1 MNSFVKSGSKLFF
14 LITCLFIFTL
24 FVDQANILDVV
35 FGNNNNID
43 IQHPEEVEKCENQS
57 SAFLNKT
64 DFSKNQISSNS
75 KIRLTHKILKVSK
88 RIITDEDSPSTET
101 INIPTI
107 VAEQSFQIDEKDN
120 YTFTSI
126 SKSIYLLNSAILI

>member
-1 MNSFVKSGSKLFF
+1 MNSFAKSGSRLFL

-64 DFSKNQISSNS
+64 DFSKNKISNKSKINLSHNISS
-75 KIRLTHKILKVSK
+75 VSK

-101 INIPTI
+101 INIPAI

-126 SKSIYLLNSAILI
+126 SKAIYLRNSAILI

>member
-1 MNSFVKSGSKLFF
+1 MNSFVKSGSKLFL

-64 DFSKNQISSNS
+64 DFSKNQISNKS
-75 KIRLTHKILKVSK
+75 KIHLTHNVSSISK

-101 INIPTI
+101 ITVQTI

-126 SKSIYLLNSAILI
+126 SKAIYLRNSAILI

>member
-1 MNSFVKSGSKLFF
+1 MNSFVKSGSKLFL

-24 FVDQANILDVV
+24 FIDQANILDVV
-35 FGNNNNID
+35 FGNNNDID
-43 IQHPEEVEKCENQS
+43 IQHPEEVEKCENQA

-64 DFSKNQISSNS
+64 DYSKNQISNNS
-75 KIRLTHKILKVSK
+75 KIQHTHKILTISK

-101 INIPTI
+101 INIQTI

-126 SKSIYLLNSAILI
+126 SKAIYLLNSAILI

>member
-1 MNSFVKSGSKLFF
+1 MNSFAKSGSRLFL

-64 DFSKNQISSNS
+64 DFSKNKISNKSKINLSHNISS
-75 KIRLTHKILKVSK
+75 ITK

-101 INIPTI
+101 INIPAI

-126 SKSIYLLNSAILI
+126 SKAIYLRNSAILI

>member
-1 MNSFVKSGSKLFF
+1 MNSFAKSGSKLFI

-64 DFSKNQISSNS
+64 DFSKNQISNKS
-75 KIRLTHKILKVSK
+75 KIHLTHNVSSISK

-101 INIPTI
+101 ITVQTI

-126 SKSIYLLNSAILI
+126 SKAIYLRNSAILI

>member
-1 MNSFVKSGSKLFF
+1 MNSFAKSGSRLFL

-64 DFSKNQISSNS
+64 DFSKNKISNKSKINLSHNISS
-75 KIRLTHKILKVSK
+75 ITK

-126 SKSIYLLNSAILI
+126 SKAIYLRNSAILI

>member
-126 SKSIYLLNSAILI
+126 SKLIYLLNSAILI

>member
-14 LITCLFIFTL
+14 LITCLFIITL

-35 FGNNNNID
+35 FGNNNDID
-43 IQHPEEVEKCENQS
+43 IQHPEEIEKCENQS
-57 SAFLNKT
+57 SAFLSKT
-64 DFSKNQISSNS
+64 DFSKNKISNKS
-75 KIRLTHKILKVSK
+75 KIHLAHNILSISK

-101 INIPTI
+101 VSLLTI
-107 VAEQSFQIDEKDN
+107 VVEQSFQIDEKDN

-126 SKSIYLLNSAILI
+126 SKAIYLRNSAILI

>member
-120 YTFTSI
+120 YTFTTI